1 MAQRVPTT
9 AADPE
14 GPAGRFIE
22 RHGIEKYR
30 RDYERGWRAAYGLD
44 AADNDGRS
52 GSDAWMDGYLDR
64 ASREKWHLLRCANH
78 GNETGGCGV
87 A

>member
-1 MAQRVPTT
+1 MAQRIPTE
-9 AADPE
+9 AANPE
-14 GPAGRFIE
+14 SCAGTFIA
-22 RHGIEKYR
+22 RHGIAAYR

-52 GSDAWMDGYLDR
+52 GNDAWMDGYLDR
-64 ASREKWHLLRCANH
+64 ASREKWHLLRCAAH
-78 GNETGGCGV
+78 GNGPGECGV